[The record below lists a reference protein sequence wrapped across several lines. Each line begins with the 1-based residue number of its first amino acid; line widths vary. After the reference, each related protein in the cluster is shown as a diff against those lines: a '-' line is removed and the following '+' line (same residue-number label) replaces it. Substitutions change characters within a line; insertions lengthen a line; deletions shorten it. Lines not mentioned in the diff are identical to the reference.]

1 MIVVTH
7 QRGSPA
13 CRRPTREIIDL
24 LRGLYPKNHYP
35 YTYRRP
41 SLDCAVLGHAVL
53 RLLGVA
59 GADVRARPSGGSEGR
74 DAKLQQFQWSS
85 LGLVS
90 KVFGWGCPMSCNSQ

>member
-1 MIVVTH
+1 MQKSHTPGISSTYC
-7 QRGSPA
+7 RA
-13 CRRPTREIIDL
+13 CTPKTPIRIPTE
-24 LRGLYPKNHYP
+24 G
-35 YTYRRP
+35 P

-85 LGLVS
+85 LGFVS
-90 KVFGWGCPMSCNSQ
+90 KCPMSCCSQ